1 LQSFKNKETDQGNG
15 MTEFTFFILGMF
27 TMLILIKGAQVWI
40 SFRKQRNNLI
50 YSKALKRSLKKFDPF
65 SPI

>member
-1 LQSFKNKETDQGNG
+1 

-27 TMLILIKGAQVWI
+27 TMLVLIKGAQVWI
-40 SFRKQRNNLI
+40 SFRKQRSNLI